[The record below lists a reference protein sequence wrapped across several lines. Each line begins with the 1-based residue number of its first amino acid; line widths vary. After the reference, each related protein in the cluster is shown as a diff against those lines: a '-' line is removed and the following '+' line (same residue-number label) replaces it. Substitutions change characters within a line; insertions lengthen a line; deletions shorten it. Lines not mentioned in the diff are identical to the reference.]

1 MPLRFPL
8 FKKLRGFTLIELLVV
23 IAIIAIL
30 VGLLLPA
37 VQKVRE
43 AAGRTQSQNNL
54 KQMGLAL
61 HLMNDTNGCLPANVT
76 QGGVQNAGP
85 PQVNFPGYPG
95 APLSSAVNPP
105 TTMNGTLQYFMLPY
119 LEQNPVEFAMAANHP
134 DSWWCG
140 YNIKTFVSPTDPSAP
155 GGNTMLDPGS
165 PRGGT
170 SYAPNE
176 YVFSPNLPMAATHVV
191 TNNPN
196 NAWSWSQPASVHI
209 PQAMPDGTSNTIIF
223 AEKYMLCGNVSNNAA
238 ANFFW
243 GEDGG
248 PCDRLGGAGGN
259 GSIPGFWYSVI
270 KPTQN
275 NQNGYNPTGNPP
287 FGPDVLGNIYQI
299 SNPPQVAPTVNNCNP
314 CLLQAMTASGITVG
328 LGDGSVRN
336 ISSSISPAT
345 WMSAVLPNDGV
356 PLGPDW

>member
-1 MPLRFPL
+1 MPLRFRL

-61 HLMNDTNGCLPANVT
+61 HMMNDANGVLPANAT
-76 QGGVQNAGP
+76 SN
-85 PQVNFPGYPG
+85 NPGYPS
-95 APLSSAVNPP
+95 APLSTANGGPVSPTNP
-105 TTMNGTLQYFMLPY
+105 TQVMSGSLQFFMLPY
-119 LEQNPVEFAMAANHP
+119 LEQNAVQAAMAFNHP

-140 YNIKTFVSPTDPSAP
+140 YNIKTYISPTDPSAP
-155 GGNTMLDPGS
+155 GPNTLLDSGS

-176 YVFSPNLPMAATHVV
+176 YVFSKNLPMAATHVV

-196 NAWSWSQPASVHI
+196 NNWSWQQAPTAHI

-270 KPTQN
+270 IPTTN
-275 NQNGYNPTGNPP
+275 NQNGFNPTGNAP
-287 FGPDVLGNIYQI
+287 FGPDVLGNVYQI
-299 SNPPQVAPTVNNCNP
+299 SNPPQLAPTVNNCNP
-314 CLLQAMTASGITVG
+314 CLLQAMTAAGITVG

-336 ISSSISPAT
+336 VSGNISPAT
-345 WMSAVLPNDGV
+345 WMSAVLPADGV